1 MIDLPTLK
9 YKVKQKRDELED
21 DLNYF
26 NFGCESEELTI
37 KSAIQFLDTVLHYL
51 ETMKNDLKE
60 TREKLDV
67 LKVKLDEIKNEL

>member
-1 MIDLPTLK
+1 MIELPNLK
-9 YKVKQKRDELED
+9 YKVKQKRDELQD
-21 DLNYF
+21 DLKNY
-26 NFGCESEELTI
+26 NYGCESEELTI
-37 KSAIQFLDTVLHYL
+37 KSAIQFLDIVLHYI